1 MSETQTGGRLVDVA
15 WRPPV
20 IETER
25 LVLRGREPED
35 AEAIFRYASDP
46 DVTPYMAWEPSK
58 SLEDVWDFLDG
69 LTAHNYEQE
78 ALDYGIASKAS
89 PRELI
94 GSIGVYWNP
103 RHHRVMD
110 LGYVLDKEHWGR
122 GYVPEAGRALI
133 EYAFRT
139 TPVERIFAPIFA
151 ENAKSR
157 RAAEKMGL
165 RFEGILRSSV
175 EFHGVR
181 HDEAIYAI
189 LRSEREPPATP
200 G

>member
-1 MSETQTGGRLVDVA
+1 MTEAQTGGRLVDVA

-46 DVTPYMAWEPSK
+46 DVTPYMAWEPSR
-58 SLEDVWDFLDG
+58 SLDDVWDFLDG
-69 LTAHNYEQE
+69 MTAFNYEQE
-78 ALDYGIASKAS
+78 ALDYAIALRSS

-110 LGYVLDKEHWGR
+110 FGFVLAKAHWGN

-133 EYAFRT
+133 EHAFRT
-139 TPVERIFAPIFA
+139 TRVERIFAPIFA

-175 EFHGVR
+175 EYRGVR
-181 HDEAIYAI
+181 RDEAIYAI
-189 LRSEREPPATP
+189 LRSDLQPA
-200 G
+200 